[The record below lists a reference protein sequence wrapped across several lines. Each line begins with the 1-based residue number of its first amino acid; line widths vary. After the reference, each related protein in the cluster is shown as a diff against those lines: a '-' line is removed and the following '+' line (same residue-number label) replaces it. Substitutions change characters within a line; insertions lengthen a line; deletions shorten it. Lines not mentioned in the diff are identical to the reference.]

1 MYKHCIQTS
10 EIKESYICVMQPV
23 FPTLYSTLSPT
34 ALATYISQQYTFGPV
49 QCKFIVRGVG
59 DTYLV
64 TAASGQFILRIY
76 RPSHRTL
83 GNIQAEV
90 ELLTALHTAD
100 VSVSYPLA
108 DRHGNYIQ
116 PLPAAE
122 GTRYAV
128 LFTYAE
134 GRPLNILSDVQLRN
148 FGQEMA
154 RFHNVSSQ
162 VQLSDARW
170 TFDLE
175 TTLYEPLA
183 AAKDYFNE
191 DPASY
196 DWALQ
201 AADTVKDVLSKLDT
215 SRFSTGFCHF
225 DFLPKNFHF
234 DAQDNIT
241 FFDFDFFGKGWLI
254 NDMMT
259 FRQQLLLDV
268 QFQRRLTEE
277 QGKKTWS
284 AFVDAYRTERAVSDE
299 ELAAIPYLGLGFWLF
314 YMGFHITHDQFYP
327 LAQPQM
333 LQSRFAF
340 IRKLMELEWQ
350 K

>member
-1 MYKHCIQTS
+1 
-10 EIKESYICVMQPV
+10 MQPV

-64 TAASGQFILRIY
+64 TAADSQFILRIY

-90 ELLTALHTAD
+90 ELLTALNSAD

-108 DRHGNYIQ
+108 DKNGNYIQ
-116 PLPAAE
+116 PLLAAE
-122 GTRYAV
+122 GTRHAV

-134 GRPLNILSDVQLRN
+134 GRSQNLLSEIQLRN
-148 FGQEMA
+148 FGREMA
-154 RFHNVSSQ
+154 RFHNVSSS

-183 AAKDYFNE
+183 AARDYFSE
-191 DPASY
+191 DAASY
-196 DWALQ
+196 EWLLQ
-201 AADTVKDVLSKLDT
+201 SADKVKDVLSKLDT
-215 SRFSTGFCHF
+215 SRFSTGYCHF

-234 DAQDNIT
+234 DAADNIT
-241 FFDFDFFGKGWLI
+241 FFDFDFFGKGWLA
-254 NDMMT
+254 NDLMT
-259 FRQQLLLDV
+259 FRQQLLLDGLLH
-268 QFQRRLTEE
+268 RLTAE
-277 QGKKTWS
+277 QVEKTWS
-284 AFVDAYRTERAVSDE
+284 LFVEAYRTERALSEDE
-299 ELAAIPYLGLGFWLF
+299 LTAIPYLGLGFWVF

-327 LAQPQM
+327 LTQPHM
-333 LQSRFAF
+333 LQSRFGF
-340 IRKLMELEWQ
+340 VRKLMGQEWREVSPVGR
-350 K
+350 